1 MSRLVDRRPVVAPPA
16 VRVLR
21 ILGAALLVAMGAI
34 HLYLWSTGFKNIPV
48 IGPSFMLNAIAGV
61 VLALGVIVVW
71 IRDTRREIDELPVDH
86 H

>member
-1 MSRLVDRRPVVAPPA
+1 MSPLEPEVPPV
-16 VRVLR
+16 
-21 ILGAALLVAMGAI
+21 GEEI
-34 HLYLWSTGFKNIPV
+34 HLP
-48 IGPSFMLNAIAGV
+48 GPSIQPILLAFGITLGIVGITTTIVLVIAGV